1 MARIF
6 IMNACSIEIFN
17 MYNIAGLWLLGVEL
31 QLVLVKCVIQ
41 EVDNGA
47 FQKKQ
52 EVDGIW

>member
-1 MARIF
+1 
-6 IMNACSIEIFN
+6 MNACSIKIFN
-17 MYNIAGLWLLGVEL
+17 MYNIVGLWLLGVEL
-31 QLVLVKCVIQ
+31 QLVLVKRVIQ

>member
-17 MYNIAGLWLLGVEL
+17 MYNIVGLWLLGVEL
-31 QLVLVKCVIQ
+31 QLVLVKRVIR

>member
-17 MYNIAGLWLLGVEL
+17 MYNIVGLWLLDVEL
-31 QLVLVKCVIQ
+31 QLVLVKRVIR